1 VARRPRYRVI
11 NGEFVQL
18 TGVIFSDLGQAS
30 FFMGLDWV
38 QELLVQRL
46 GYHPFPA
53 TLNVRPKGAADAE
66 VWRRVQRDVP
76 ATQLTTAGEHHCG
89 AKLYRVDVRVPTRSD
104 RVDGAVLLPE
114 INDYPPD
121 KIEIVAP
128 MRLKDH
134 FGVGDGDQ
142 LTLEFIH

>member
-1 VARRPRYRVI
+1 MILV
-11 NGEFVQL
+11 EFGAGIVQL

-53 TLNVRPKGAADAE
+53 TLNVRPKDAEDAE
-66 VWRRVQRDVP
+66 VWRRVQSDLQP
-76 ATQLTTAGEHHCG
+76 TQLTAAGENHCG
-89 AKLYRVDVRVPTRSD
+89 AKLYRVDVRVPARAKK
-104 RVDGAVLLPE
+104 VAGAVLLPE
-114 INDYPPD
+114 ISDYPSD

-134 FGVGDGDQ
+134 FGVRDGDQ
-142 LTLEFIH
+142 LILEFIH